1 MSTIFRARAAHAPPT
16 PRGSTPMARLLR
28 LGYVVLVAGLLVLY
42 VTMLSWNIRIGYD
55 FSCFR
60 AASILL
66 AHGGNPYDA
75 AQLWRQENLLYNLPS
90 HLRGGTLGYYAFD
103 PYNNPLLFAWVLTP
117 LAALPYTEGY
127 AIYTVAVVGC
137 AVAGAWL
144 SLLALGWTRHRT
156 VAISIAL
163 IVPGSFLT
171 VWWGQQST
179 LLFCTFGAA
188 LLALRHGRPGLGGAL
203 LALAWIKPHLLLPV
217 ILMAPLLMEKR
228 AALRWCAGFGLTS
241 GLAAGL
247 GILATGPGSIAA
259 WLNDLIG
266 YSGHVD
272 TVQGWIPS
280 LAGTALVFAPHPWNR
295 PLALAVM
302 VCGLVVMVAIVAHAR
317 RARVAPLA
325 ALCTLTAAWLLFTP
339 YVHPND
345 SVLALPAL
353 ALAWR
358 RGQDGRGRVGWLPVL
373 TLWAVSALPLAFL
386 LPRPLELLGLL
397 PPIVVLL
404 AAVYAPTLSS
414 AGGATGERRP
424 L

>member
-1 MSTIFRARAAHAPPT
+1 
-16 PRGSTPMARLLR
+16 
-28 LGYVVLVAGLLVLY
+28 
-42 VTMLSWNIRIGYD
+42 
-55 FSCFR
+55 
-60 AASILL
+60 
-66 AHGGNPYDA
+66 
-75 AQLWRQENLLYNLPS
+75 
-90 HLRGGTLGYYAFD
+90 
-103 PYNNPLLFAWVLTP
+103 
-117 LAALPYTEGY
+117 
-127 AIYTVAVVGC
+127 
-137 AVAGAWL
+137 
-144 SLLALGWTRHRT
+144 LGWTRHRM

-171 VWWGQQST
+171 MWWGQQST
-179 LLFCTFGAA
+179 LLFCAFGAA

-217 ILMAPLLMEKR
+217 ILIAPLLMEKR
-228 AALRWCAGFGLTS
+228 AALRWCAGFGLAS

-247 GILATGPGSIAA
+247 SILATGPGSIAA

-280 LAGTALVFAPHPWNR
+280 LAGTALVLAPHPWNR

-302 VCGLVVMVAIVAHAR
+302 VCGLVVMAAIVAHAR

-325 ALCTLTAAWLLFTP
+325 ALCTLTATWLLFTP

-373 TLWAVSALPLAFL
+373 TLWAVSVLPLAFL